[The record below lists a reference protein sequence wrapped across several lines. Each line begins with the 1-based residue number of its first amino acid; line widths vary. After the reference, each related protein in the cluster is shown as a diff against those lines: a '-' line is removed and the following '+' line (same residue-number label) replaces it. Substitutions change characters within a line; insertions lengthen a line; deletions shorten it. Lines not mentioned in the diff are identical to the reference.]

1 MAEEKKK
8 IGKFIDKVSEDRD
21 WVTRING
28 ELGSGK
34 KWDSQWGYLT
44 GGIFLFHYRIQ
55 PIKNR
60 HEAFNK

>member
-44 GGIFLFHYRIQ
+44 GGIFLFHYRI
-55 PIKNR
+55 
-60 HEAFNK
+60 